1 VAIVQISK
9 IQHRRGLQQDL
20 PQLASAELGW
30 SVDQRRL
37 FIGNGT
43 LTEGAP
49 TEGVTE
55 ILTEYSD
62 FLGFLFSYTF
72 KGTDAGYTS
81 QTGATSLSPITRSIQ
96 SVLDEHVSV
105 KDFGAAGDGTTDDTD
120 AINRAIQQIYVS
132 SVLTTHPNVRRPIY
146 FPAGTYIVSSE
157 LLIPPY
163 CVLVGD
169 GKENTIIQSTSTTI
183 IQPTDS
189 LYQVGAYFG
198 TNSAAMP
205 THIFVSGI
213 KFEVTSGTSPVVVLD
228 STNDSVFENVQFCG
242 AATTLQ
248 VVRFSS
254 SVNTAQSTTFRNC
267 TFDGGLV
274 GIGATG
280 YADTVRVVNCEFT
293 SLTSYGIQ
301 PGTFISGL
309 VSLNNYF
316 SSTVAT
322 PVSSMSGNVYSF
334 GDTFGS
340 GDRTGIYSGAL
351 KVGTGRQASLSTGSN
366 TITSVA
372 TGAGAIDYQIND
384 SSNNYRYGVLKFNNT
399 GSEVVFDDEYTES
412 GTTLNAN
419 LWIHGNGSVICAAT
433 ASQTFKYSIK
443 QFV

>member
-1 VAIVQISK
+1 MAIVQISK

-81 QTGATSLSPITRSIQ
+81 QTGASLLSPITRSIQ
-96 SVLDEHVSV
+96 SVLDERVSV
-105 KDFGAAGDGTTDDTD
+105 RDFGVVGDGITDDTA

-132 SVLTTHPNVRRPIY
+132 SVLATHPNVRRTIY
-146 FPAGTYIVSSE
+146 FPAGTYLVSSE
-157 LLIPPY
+157 ILIPPY
-163 CVLVGD
+163 CLLTGD
-169 GKENTIIQSTSTTI
+169 GKESTIIQSTTTTVFRS
-183 IQPTDS
+183 TDS
-189 LYQVGAYFG
+189 KYQTGANFG
-198 TNSAAMP
+198 TNSATLP
-205 THIFVSGI
+205 THTFISNMKAVVASG
-213 KFEVTSGTSPVVVLD
+213 VNPVAILD
-228 STNDSVFENVQFCG
+228 STLDAIFENVQFVG
-242 AATTLQ
+242 ATASTQ
-248 VVRFSS
+248 VVQFASTVR
-254 SVNTAQSTTFRNC
+254 TAQSTTFRNC
-267 TFDGGLV
+267 LFSGGVV

-280 YADTVRVVNCEFT
+280 YANTVRVKDSVFANN
-293 SLTSYGIQ
+293 SSYGIQ
-301 PGTFISGL
+301 PSTFITGL
-309 VSLNNYF
+309 ISENNYYN
-316 SSTVAT
+316 STVPT
-322 PVSSMSGNVYSF
+322 PIASMSGNTYSF
-334 GDTFGS
+334 GDTFAS
-340 GDRTGIYSGAL
+340 GDRTGIYSGAS
-351 KVGTGRQASLSTGSN
+351 KIGTGRQASLSSGSN
-366 TITSVA
+366 TITSVG
-372 TGAGAIDYQIND
+372 TGAGAIEYQIND

-399 GSEVVFDDEYTES
+399 GSAVVFDDEYTEP

-419 LWIHGNGSVICAAT
+419 LWIHGNGSVICSAT